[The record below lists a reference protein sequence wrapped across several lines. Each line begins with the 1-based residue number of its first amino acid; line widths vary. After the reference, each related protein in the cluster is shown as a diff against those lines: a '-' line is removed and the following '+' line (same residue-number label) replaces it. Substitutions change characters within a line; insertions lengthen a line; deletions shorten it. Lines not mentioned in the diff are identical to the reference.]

1 MSFKLPEWIDADA
14 RRTLLYLLV
23 SGAALVLSLLP
34 ASAALP
40 FDPSWVA
47 VVLCGLPILKE
58 ATEGLFTRF
67 DIKAD
72 VLVSMALIASV
83 VIGETFA
90 AGEIAWIMT
99 IGSLLEELTVEK
111 ARAGVAE
118 LARLSPEK
126 ARVIRDGVETVVAA
140 GDVLTGD
147 LVRVL
152 PGEKIPADGVLLE
165 GATAIDESVM
175 TGEPM
180 PVDKKPGDEL
190 LSGTINR
197 FGAFVMRATD
207 VGEKSAVNR
216 LIDLVK
222 SADAGRAKIVR
233 LADRWA
239 TWIVVGALVS
249 AAATWFVTG
258 EVVRAVTI
266 LVVFCPCALV
276 LATPTAVMAAIG
288 NATRRGFLVRAGDAL
303 ERLASVTKVAFDKT
317 GTLTEGRPSVA
328 RVVAVAPFTETQLL
342 RLAGAIERLSEH
354 PLGKAIA
361 AFAQKT
367 LGPSALPPAD
377 DFRMI
382 PGVGVSGTV
391 DGQRIEIG
399 RNAPQND
406 DGLETLRAQI
416 EEAGA
421 AGETVSFVIVNAALA
436 GFITLE
442 DRLRPFSKRVVSEL
456 KSLRVVP
463 VLLTGD
469 REAAARHAASEVG
482 ILSVLSQCRPET
494 KLAYMEREADAG
506 THVLMVGDGVNDA
519 PALKRAAV
527 GVAMGGVGSGI
538 ALEAADI
545 VAVGDR
551 IDGLPDLIAL
561 SRRMMRVIRINLT
574 LAMTIN
580 FIAIILAMGGWMG
593 PVVGALVHNAGSVAV
608 IIHSA
613 SLLGVGKRTGALDAL
628 RAKAAA

>member
-1 MSFKLPEWIDADA
+1 MGVYVYILLLRIMSLKLPDWIDADA
-14 RRTLLYLLV
+14 RRTLLFLLI
-23 SGAALVLSLLP
+23 SGVALALSFFPAA
-34 ASAALP
+34 AALP

-47 VVLCGLPILKE
+47 IVLCGLPILKE
-58 ATEGLFTRF
+58 AAEGLFTRF

-118 LARLSPEK
+118 LAKLSPEK
-126 ARVIRDGVETVVAA
+126 ARVIRDGVETVVPA

-197 FGAFVMRATD
+197 FGSFVMRATD

-216 LIDLVK
+216 LIELVK

-249 AAATWFVTG
+249 AAGTWFVTG

-303 ERLASVTKVAFDKT
+303 ERLSYVTKVAFDKT

-328 RVVAVAPFTETQLL
+328 RTVALAPRTDADLL
-342 RLAGAIERLSEH
+342 RLAGALERLSEH

-361 AFAQKT
+361 AHAEKT
-367 LGPSALPPAD
+367 LGPTELPAAD

-382 PGVGVSGTV
+382 PGVGVTGTV
-391 DGQRIEIG
+391 MK
-399 RNAPQND
+399 AS
-406 DGLETLRAQI
+406 
-416 EEAGA
+416 AGA
-421 AGETVSFVIVNAALA
+421 AARLPIARVSNLAQAIRTIKEHNIFVYCADLGGAPLAKTDLSGPVALVLGSEGGGPGALTRKLCDAAV
-436 GFITLE
+436 TLE
-442 DRLRPFSKRVVSEL
+442 MAPGQATGVDSYNVS
-456 KSLRVVP
+456 V
-463 VLLTGD
+463 
-469 REAAARHAASEVG
+469 AAG
-482 ILSVLSQCRPET
+482 ILCYDVMRRR
-494 KLAYMEREADAG
+494 LA
-506 THVLMVGDGVNDA
+506 
-519 PALKRAAV
+519 K
-527 GVAMGGVGSGI
+527 
-538 ALEAADI
+538 
-545 VAVGDR
+545 
-551 IDGLPDLIAL
+551 
-561 SRRMMRVIRINLT
+561 
-574 LAMTIN
+574 
-580 FIAIILAMGGWMG
+580 
-593 PVVGALVHNAGSVAV
+593 
-608 IIHSA
+608 
-613 SLLGVGKRTGALDAL
+613 K
-628 RAKAAA
+628 

>member
-1 MSFKLPEWIDADA
+1 MSLKLPDWIDADA
-14 RRTLLYLLV
+14 RRTLLFLLI
-23 SGAALVLSLLP
+23 SGVALALSFFPAA
-34 ASAALP
+34 AALP

-47 VVLCGLPILKE
+47 IVLCGLPILKE
-58 ATEGLFTRF
+58 AAEGLFTRF

-90 AGEIAWIMT
+90 AGEVAWIMT

-118 LARLSPEK
+118 LAKLSPEK
-126 ARVIRDGVETVVAA
+126 ARVIRDGVETVVPA

-152 PGEKIPADGVLLE
+152 PGEKIPADGILLE
-165 GATAIDESVM
+165 GTTAIDESVM

-216 LIDLVK
+216 LIELVK

-239 TWIVVGALVS
+239 TWIVVGALAS
-249 AAATWFVTG
+249 AAVTWFVTG

-276 LATPTAVMAAIG
+276 LATPTAIMAAIG

-303 ERLASVTKVAFDKT
+303 ERLSYVSKVAFDKT

-328 RVVAVAPFTETQLL
+328 RVVALAPRTDADLL
-342 RLAGAIERLSEH
+342 RLAGALERLSEH

-361 AFAQKT
+361 AHAEKT
-367 LGPSALPPAD
+367 LGPTELPSAEG
-377 DFRMI
+377 FRMI
-382 PGVGVSGTV
+382 PGVGVTGTV
-391 DGQRIEIG
+391 DGHLVEIG
-399 RNAPQND
+399 RNAPQD
-406 DGLETLRAQI
+406 DEALRLLDAQI

-421 AGETVSFVIVNAALA
+421 SGETISFVVVDGKLA
-436 GFITLE
+436 GFLSLE
-442 DRLRPFSKRVVSEL
+442 DKLRAFSK
-456 KSLRVVP
+456 RVVP

-469 REAAARHAASEVG
+469 REAAARHAAGEVG

-494 KLAYMEREADAG
+494 KLAYMEREAQAG
-506 THVLMVGDGVNDA
+506 TQVLMVGDGVNDA

-551 IDGLPDLIAL
+551 IDGLPDLISL

-613 SLLGVGKRTGALDAL
+613 SLLGVGNQTRALDAL
-628 RAKAAA
+628 QAKSAA

>member
-1 MSFKLPEWIDADA
+1 MSLKLPDWIDADA
-14 RRTLLYLLV
+14 RRTLLFLLI
-23 SGAALVLSLLP
+23 SGVALALSFFPAA
-34 ASAALP
+34 AALP

-47 VVLCGLPILKE
+47 IVLCGLPILKE
-58 ATEGLFTRF
+58 AAEGLFTRF

-118 LARLSPEK
+118 LAKLSPEK
-126 ARVIRDGVETVVAA
+126 ARVIRDGVETAVPA

-152 PGEKIPADGVLLE
+152 PGEKIPADGILLE

-216 LIDLVK
+216 LIELVK

-249 AAATWFVTG
+249 AAGTWFVTG

-303 ERLASVTKVAFDKT
+303 ERLSYVTKVAFDKT

-328 RVVAVAPFTETQLL
+328 RVAALAPRTDEDLL
-342 RLAGAIERLSEH
+342 RLAGALERLSEH

-361 AFAQKT
+361 AHAEKT
-367 LGPSALPPAD
+367 LGPTGLPSAD

-382 PGVGVSGTV
+382 PGVGVTGTV
-391 DGQRIEIG
+391 DGHRIEIG
-399 RNAPQND
+399 RNAPQD
-406 DGLETLRAQI
+406 DEALRSLEAQI
-416 EEAGA
+416 EE
-421 AGETVSFVIVNAALA
+421 AGETVSFVVVDGKLA
-436 GFITLE
+436 GILSLE
-442 DRLRPFSKRVVSEL
+442 DKLRPFSKRVVSEL

-469 REAAARHAASEVG
+469 REAAARHAAGEVG

-494 KLAYMEREADAG
+494 KLAYMEREANAG
-506 THVLMVGDGVNDA
+506 TQVLMVGDGVNDA

-613 SLLGVGKRTGALDAL
+613 SLLGLGKRTGVLDAL

>member
-1 MSFKLPEWIDADA
+1 MSLKLPDWIDADA
-14 RRTLLYLLV
+14 RRTLLFLLI
-23 SGAALVLSLLP
+23 SGVALALSFFPAA
-34 ASAALP
+34 AALP

-47 VVLCGLPILKE
+47 IVLCGLPILKE
-58 ATEGLFTRF
+58 AAEGLFTRF

-118 LARLSPEK
+118 LAKLSPEK
-126 ARVIRDGVETVVAA
+126 ARVIRDGVETVVPA

-197 FGAFVMRATD
+197 FGSFVMRATD

-216 LIDLVK
+216 LIELVK

-249 AAATWFVTG
+249 AAGTWFVTG

-303 ERLASVTKVAFDKT
+303 ERLSYVTKVAFDKT

-328 RVVAVAPFTETQLL
+328 RTVALAPRTDADLL
-342 RLAGAIERLSEH
+342 RLAGALERLSEH

-361 AFAQKT
+361 AHAEKT
-367 LGPSALPPAD
+367 LGPTELPAAD

-382 PGVGVSGTV
+382 PGVGVTGTV
-391 DGQRIEIG
+391 DGHLVEIG
-399 RNAPQND
+399 RNAPQD
-406 DGLETLRAQI
+406 DEALKALEAQI

-421 AGETVSFVIVNAALA
+421 AGETVSFVVVDGKLA
-436 GFITLE
+436 GILSLE
-442 DRLRPFSKRVVSEL
+442 DKLRPFSKRVVSEL

-469 REAAARHAASEVG
+469 REAG
-482 ILSVLSQCRPET
+482 
-494 KLAYMEREADAG
+494 AG

>member
-58 ATEGLFTRF
+58 AAEGLFTRF

-111 ARAGVAE
+111 ARTGVAE
-118 LARLSPEK
+118 LAKLSPEK

-152 PGEKIPADGVLLE
+152 PGEKIPADGILLE

-328 RVVAVAPFTETQLL
+328 RVVAVAPFTETKLL

-361 AFAQKT
+361 ACAQKT
-367 LGPSALPPAD
+367 LGSTTLPPAG

-382 PGVGVSGTV
+382 PGVGVSGTI

-406 DGLETLRAQI
+406 EGLEALRTQI

-421 AGETVSFVIVNAALA
+421 AGETVSFVIVDAALA

-469 REAAARHAASEVG
+469 REAAARHA
-482 ILSVLSQCRPET
+482 
-494 KLAYMEREADAG
+494 AG

>member
-1 MSFKLPEWIDADA
+1 M
-14 RRTLLYLLV
+14 
-23 SGAALVLSLLP
+23 
-34 ASAALP
+34 
-40 FDPSWVA
+40 
-47 VVLCGLPILKE
+47 
-58 ATEGLFTRF
+58 
-67 DIKAD
+67 
-72 VLVSMALIASV
+72 
-83 VIGETFA
+83 
-90 AGEIAWIMT
+90 
-99 IGSLLEELTVEK
+99 
-111 ARAGVAE
+111 
-118 LARLSPEK
+118 
-126 ARVIRDGVETVVAA
+126 
-140 GDVLTGD
+140 
-147 LVRVL
+147 
-152 PGEKIPADGVLLE
+152 LE

-328 RVVAVAPFTETQLL
+328 RVVAVAPFTETKLL

-361 AFAQKT
+361 ACAQKT
-367 LGPSALPPAD
+367 LGSTTLPPAG

-382 PGVGVSGTV
+382 PGVGVSGTI

-406 DGLETLRAQI
+406 EGLEALRTQI

-421 AGETVSFVIVNAALA
+421 AGETVSFVIVDAALA

>member
-1 MSFKLPEWIDADA
+1 M
-14 RRTLLYLLV
+14 
-23 SGAALVLSLLP
+23 
-34 ASAALP
+34 
-40 FDPSWVA
+40 
-47 VVLCGLPILKE
+47 
-58 ATEGLFTRF
+58 
-67 DIKAD
+67 
-72 VLVSMALIASV
+72 
-83 VIGETFA
+83 
-90 AGEIAWIMT
+90 
-99 IGSLLEELTVEK
+99 
-111 ARAGVAE
+111 
-118 LARLSPEK
+118 
-126 ARVIRDGVETVVAA
+126 
-140 GDVLTGD
+140 
-147 LVRVL
+147 
-152 PGEKIPADGVLLE
+152 
-165 GATAIDESVM
+165 
-175 TGEPM
+175 
-180 PVDKKPGDEL
+180 
-190 LSGTINR
+190 
-197 FGAFVMRATD
+197 
-207 VGEKSAVNR
+207 NR
-216 LIDLVK
+216 LIELVK

-249 AAATWFVTG
+249 AAGTWFVTG

-303 ERLASVTKVAFDKT
+303 ERLSYVTKVAFDKT

-328 RVVAVAPFTETQLL
+328 RTVALAPRTDADLL
-342 RLAGAIERLSEH
+342 RLAGALERLSEH

-361 AFAQKT
+361 AHAEKT
-367 LGPSALPPAD
+367 LGPTELPTAEG
-377 DFRMI
+377 FRMI
-382 PGVGVSGTV
+382 PGIGVTGTV
-391 DGQRIEIG
+391 DGHLVEIG

-406 DGLETLRAQI
+406 EALRLLDAQI

-421 AGETVSFVIVNAALA
+421 SGETISFVVVEGKLA
-436 GFITLE
+436 GFLSLE
-442 DRLRPFSKRVVSEL
+442 DKLRPFSKRVVSEL

-469 REAAARHAASEVG
+469 REAAARHAAGEVG

-494 KLAYMEREADAG
+494 KLAYMEREAQAG
-506 THVLMVGDGVNDA
+506 TQVLMVGDGVNDA

-545 VAVGDR
+545 VAVADR
-551 IDGLPDLIAL
+551 IDGLPDLISL
-561 SRRMMRVIRINLT
+561 SRRMMHVIRINLT

-613 SLLGVGKRTGALDAL
+613 SLLGVGKRTRTHETLQV
-628 RAKAAA
+628 KAAA

>member
-1 MSFKLPEWIDADA
+1 MSLKLPDWIDADA
-14 RRTLLYLLV
+14 RRTLLFLLI
-23 SGAALVLSLLP
+23 SGVALALSFFPAA
-34 ASAALP
+34 AALP

-47 VVLCGLPILKE
+47 IVLCGLPILKE
-58 ATEGLFTRF
+58 AAEGLFTRF

-118 LARLSPEK
+118 LAKLSPEK
-126 ARVIRDGVETVVAA
+126 ARVIRDGVETVVPA

-197 FGAFVMRATD
+197 FGSFVMRATD

-216 LIDLVK
+216 LIELVK

-233 LADRWA
+233 LADRW
-239 TWIVVGALVS
+239 
-249 AAATWFVTG
+249 ATWFVTG

-303 ERLASVTKVAFDKT
+303 ERLSYVTKVAFDKT

-328 RVVAVAPFTETQLL
+328 RMVALAPRTDADLL
-342 RLAGAIERLSEH
+342 RLAGALERLSEH

-361 AFAQKT
+361 AHAEKT
-367 LGPSALPPAD
+367 LGPTELPAAD

-382 PGVGVSGTV
+382 PGVGVTGTV
-391 DGQRIEIG
+391 DGHLVEIG
-399 RNAPQND
+399 RNAPQD
-406 DGLETLRAQI
+406 DEALKALEAQI

-421 AGETVSFVIVNAALA
+421 AGETVSFVVVDGKLA
-436 GFITLE
+436 GILSLE
-442 DRLRPFSKRVVSEL
+442 DKLRPFSKRVVSEL

-469 REAAARHAASEVG
+469 REAAARHAAGEVG

-494 KLAYMEREADAG
+494 KLAYMEREAGAG

>member
-34 ASAALP
+34 VSAALT

-58 ATEGLFTRF
+58 AAEGLFTRF

-111 ARAGVAE
+111 ARTGVAE
-118 LARLSPEK
+118 LAKLSPEK

-152 PGEKIPADGVLLE
+152 PGEKIPADGILLE

-328 RVVAVAPFTETQLL
+328 RVVAVAPFTETKLL

-361 AFAQKT
+361 ACAQKT
-367 LGPSALPPAD
+367 LGSTTLPPAG

-382 PGVGVSGTV
+382 PGVGVSGTI

-406 DGLETLRAQI
+406 EGLEALRTQI

-421 AGETVSFVIVNAALA
+421 AGETVSFVIVDAALA

-469 REAAARHAASEVG
+469 REAAARHAAGEVG